1 MRTRVFIVILLAFI
15 PMAASGAAAA
25 GIYRWTDAQG
35 VIHFTDSP
43 ETIPPEYRS
52 AEEKPASSGAPTAAT
67 GSAPAATEPEKTRA
81 AQAESGGAKED
92 NATAPETSPP
102 AEEATRAP
110 GLTLDNFG
118 HDESYWRDRK
128 QFWEQRLS
136 DAQGLYR
143 DTRREFNRV
152 NKRFDKREYRQMK
165 TLRDRM
171 RAIEKEIA
179 EAQGM
184 LEGGLAREARQ
195 AGAPPGWIR

>member
-1 MRTRVFIVILLAFI
+1 VRARVLIVILLAFA

-52 AEEKPASSGAPTAAT
+52 VEEKPASSGAPAATT

-81 AQAESGGAKED
+81 AKAESGRAKED
-92 NATAPETSPP
+92 NTAAPETSPS
-102 AEEATRAP
+102 AEEATKAP
-110 GLTLDNFG
+110 GVTLDNFG
-118 HDESYWRDRK
+118 RDESYWRDRK

-136 DAQGLYR
+136 DAEGLYR

-152 NKRFDKREYRQMK
+152 NTRFDKREYRQMK
-165 TLRDRM
+165 VLRERM
-171 RAIEKEIA
+171 RLLEKEIA

-195 AGAPPGWIR
+195 AGAPPGWVR